1 MRITCVHAL
10 ATICIMVKYSRII
23 CPLVD
28 SLVGIK
34 CSFQHRYSDI
44 QHKLIIYVCSM
55 LSLDSVDNVAS
66 IVFAVFDST
75 ARLTKGSISCRSGL
89 SYIKLNQHIL
99 DWLRFWFNGVACWY
113 ASNVTPTNNKYVGV
127 NRSVRT
133 RSYKIIESISEAD
146 IASQ

>member
-10 ATICIMVKYSRII
+10 ATICIIVKYSRII

-44 QHKLIIYVCSM
+44 QHKLISYGCSM

-75 ARLTKGSISCRSGL
+75 ARLTKGSISCIYKVKPAHFGL
-89 SYIKLNQHIL
+89 TTIL
-99 DWLRFWFNGVACWY
+99 IQRCCVLVCHKC
-113 ASNVTPTNNKYVGV
+113 PTH
-127 NRSVRT
+127 
-133 RSYKIIESISEAD
+133 
-146 IASQ
+146 Q